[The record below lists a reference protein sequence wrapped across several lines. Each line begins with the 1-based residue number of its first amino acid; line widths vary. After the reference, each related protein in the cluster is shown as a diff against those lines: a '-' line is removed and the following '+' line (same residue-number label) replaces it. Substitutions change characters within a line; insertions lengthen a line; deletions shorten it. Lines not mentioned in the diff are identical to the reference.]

1 MFGTGKGFFGGLL
14 ALFFFSII
22 VFFVI
27 YLLVPEVSIKFFGIS
42 VNSDEYVE
50 AALEDS
56 LSDLDLPEGVL
67 SDIADYFSSP
77 EGSAF
82 VAEAQDAAGGAADKV
97 MAFFGSDGF
106 KASLNEIGEFVATG
120 AGSVADF
127 FSQNASEIAA
137 EAGE

>member
-56 LSDLDLPEGVL
+56 LSDLDLPEGW
-67 SDIADYFSSP
+67 
-77 EGSAF
+77 
-82 VAEAQDAAGGAADKV
+82 
-97 MAFFGSDGF
+97 
-106 KASLNEIGEFVATG
+106 
-120 AGSVADF
+120 
-127 FSQNASEIAA
+127 ASELLSYLSSAEVQDNVGGFADEALSMIQSGELQSKVKEVLESGVSTVDEFIDSIAGTSSV